1 MIFTGIIDQTPLKSV
16 SSPTKSLPLVHSAP
30 HLNETVNEFT
40 ELVATV
46 IRVKPEAKEEKQEI
60 M

>member
-16 SSPTKSLPLVHSAP
+16 SSLTKRLPLVHSAP

-40 ELVATV
+40 EEVATV